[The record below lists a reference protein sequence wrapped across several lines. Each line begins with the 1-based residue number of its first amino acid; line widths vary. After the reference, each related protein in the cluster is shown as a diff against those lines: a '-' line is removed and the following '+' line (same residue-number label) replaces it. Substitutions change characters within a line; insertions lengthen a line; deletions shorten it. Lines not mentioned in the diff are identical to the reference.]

1 MAMIPLHTLL
11 PDVAKRETREASLEG
26 NVEIPD
32 GDYGFVELYCDDVT
46 CDCRRVL
53 IMVFRGTSGA
63 KPLVVINYGWESP
76 AFHKSWMR
84 IKDSGTNHA
93 GAKLDPLNPQS
104 QYAPYLL
111 SLLFFLLEDPVY
123 ADRLKR
129 HYESFK
135 RSLRQRPRG
144 GQLKGA
150 RKLGVGKLRRPHD
163 SFL

>member
-53 IMVFRGTSGA
+53 IMVFGRTMGT
-63 KPLVVINYGWESP
+63 KPLAVINHGWESP
-76 AFHKSWMR
+76 AFYESWIR
-84 IKDSGTNHA
+84 IKDFGKDHA

-111 SLLFFLLEDPVY
+111 SLFFFLLEDPVY

-135 RSLRQRPRG
+135 RSLRRRRRG
-144 GQLKGA
+144 GHLKGA
-150 RKLGVGKLRRPHD
+150 RKLGVGKRRRPHD
-163 SFL
+163 SLL